1 MVSLISVFSSG
12 NALFYLVDFHLS
24 LEAILLITGHGLSLK
39 VVTGFCWITQT
50 EICCQ
55 VSWQTAFLPSVYWV
69 LFATQVPVYVTDQFC
84 YANGACKLSMYKQCS
99 PKVLMGPR
107 WEGHL
112 RRLSSWRHKWW
123 GRCKDVFLTTS
134 SPSAFQVVGS
144 SLLFV
149 HDGSGNAN
157 VWLIDFGKTTLLPD
171 GQTLDHRIPW
181 QEGNREDGYLLGL
194 DNLIRIL
201 ESITERWVES
211 GTKLPGLLC
220 NFLLYW
226 NHSEGNLFN
235 SLQTPEVITVQREL
249 LPEPSS

>member
-1 MVSLISVFSSG
+1 
-12 NALFYLVDFHLS
+12 
-24 LEAILLITGHGLSLK
+24 
-39 VVTGFCWITQT
+39 
-50 EICCQ
+50 
-55 VSWQTAFLPSVYWV
+55 
-69 LFATQVPVYVTDQFC
+69 
-84 YANGACKLSMYKQCS
+84 
-99 PKVLMGPR
+99 MGPG

-112 RRLSSWRHKWW
+112 RRLSSWKRKCQGGH
-123 GRCKDVFLTTS
+123 KDVFLTTS
-134 SPSAFQVVGS
+134 SQSAFQVVGS

-211 GTKLPGLLC
+211 GTKLTGLLC

-226 NHSEGNLFN
+226 NHLEGNLFN
-235 SLQTPEVITVQREL
+235 SLQTPEIITVQREL